1 MKKIITLFAFVA
13 FGYQA
18 YSQRAI
24 TEYDVIKSAQEW
36 KKQLTETEFYVLRE
50 QGTERPFSSALLKI
64 KTKGVY
70 ICKACK
76 TPLFKSEHKFDS
88 GTGWPSFDRE
98 VKGNVGYGTDY
109 KVGYARSEEYCV
121 KCGGHLG
128 HVFTDGPKNTTG
140 LRHCING
147 AALAFIPDTKK

>member
-1 MKKIITLFAFVA
+1 MKNTLFAGLFLLTS
-13 FGYQA
+13 
-18 YSQRAI
+18 YSFYAQRAVNQ
-24 TEYDVIKSAQEW
+24 YDVIKTAQEW
-36 KKQLTETEFYVLRE
+36 KATLSDLEFYVLRE
-50 QGTERPFSSALLKI
+50 QGTERPFTSPLLKI
-64 KTKGVY
+64 KQKGTYV
-70 ICKACK
+70 CKACK

-98 VKGNVGYGTDY
+98 IKGNVGYGVDY
-109 KVGYARSEEYCV
+109 KAGYARSEEYCL

-147 AALAFIPDTKK
+147 AALAFIPDTK

>member
-1 MKKIITLFAFVA
+1 MKNTSLLGLLLLTCHSFYA
-13 FGYQA
+13 
-18 YSQRAI
+18 QRAVNQ
-24 TEYDVIKSAQEW
+24 YDVIKTAQEW
-36 KKQLTETEFYVLRE
+36 KATLSDLEFYVLRE
-50 QGTERPFSSALLKI
+50 QGTERPFTSPLLKI
-64 KTKGVY
+64 KEKGTYV
-70 ICKACK
+70 CKACN

-98 VKGNVGYGTDY
+98 VKGNVGYGIDY
-109 KVGYARSEEYCV
+109 KVGYARSEEYCL

-147 AALAFIPDTKK
+147 AALAFVPDAK

>member
-1 MKKIITLFAFVA
+1 MKNLACLLILMVFSSQLIA
-13 FGYQA
+13 
-18 YSQRAI
+18 QRAT
-24 TEYDVIKSAQEW
+24 TEYDVIKTAQEW
-36 KKQLTETEFYVLRE
+36 KKSLSDLEYYVLRE
-50 QGTERPFSSALLKI
+50 QGTERPFSSPLLKI
-64 KTKGVY
+64 KTKGTYV
-70 ICKACK
+70 CKACK
-76 TPLFKSEHKFDS
+76 TPLFKSDHKFDS

-109 KVGYARSEEYCV
+109 KVGYARSEEYCL

-147 AALAFIPDTKK
+147 AALAFVPDSK

>member
-1 MKKIITLFAFVA
+1 MKNTLLVGLFLLTSHSFYA
-13 FGYQA
+13 
-18 YSQRAI
+18 QRSVNQ
-24 TEYDVIKSAQEW
+24 YDVIKTAQEW
-36 KKQLTETEFYVLRE
+36 KATLSDLEFYVLRE
-50 QGTERPFSSALLKI
+50 QGTERPFTSPLLNI
-64 KTKGVY
+64 KQKGTYV
-70 ICKACK
+70 CKACR

-98 VKGNVGYGTDY
+98 IKGNVGYGVDY
-109 KVGYARSEEYCV
+109 KAGYARSEEYCL

-147 AALAFIPDTKK
+147 AALAFIPDTK

>member
-1 MKKIITLFAFVA
+1 MKNTLLVGLFLLTSHSFYA
-13 FGYQA
+13 
-18 YSQRAI
+18 QRSVNQ
-24 TEYDVIKSAQEW
+24 YDVIKTAQEW
-36 KKQLTETEFYVLRE
+36 KATLSDLEFYVLRE
-50 QGTERPFSSALLKI
+50 QGTERPFTSPLLKI
-64 KTKGVY
+64 KQKGTYV
-70 ICKACK
+70 CKACK

-98 VKGNVGYGTDY
+98 IKGNVGYGVDY
-109 KVGYARSEEYCV
+109 KAGYARSEEYCL

-147 AALAFIPDTKK
+147 AALAFIPYTK

>member
-1 MKKIITLFAFVA
+1 MKNTLLA
-13 FGYQA
+13 GLLLLTS
-18 YSQRAI
+18 YSFYAQRAVNQ
-24 TEYDVIKSAQEW
+24 YDVIKTAQEW
-36 KKQLTETEFYVLRE
+36 KATLSDLEFYVLRE
-50 QGTERPFSSALLKI
+50 QGTERPFTSPLLKI
-64 KTKGVY
+64 KQKGTYV
-70 ICKACK
+70 CKACK

-98 VKGNVGYGTDY
+98 IKGNVGYGVDY
-109 KVGYARSEEYCV
+109 KAGYARSEEYCL

-147 AALAFIPDTKK
+147 AALAFIPDTK

>member
-1 MKKIITLFAFVA
+1 MKNTLLAGLFLLTS
-13 FGYQA
+13 
-18 YSQRAI
+18 YSFYAQRAVNQ
-24 TEYDVIKSAQEW
+24 YDVIKTAHEGKATLSD
-36 KKQLTETEFYVLRE
+36 LEFYVLRE
-50 QGTERPFSSALLKI
+50 QGTERPFTSPLLKI
-64 KTKGVY
+64 KQKGTYV
-70 ICKACK
+70 CKACK

-98 VKGNVGYGTDY
+98 IKGNVGYGVDY
-109 KVGYARSEEYCV
+109 KAGYARSEEYCL

-147 AALAFIPDTKK
+147 AALAFIPDTK